1 MYCPYLH
8 FEDKAAKLYWKSWT
22 RVIKVHFNPMNFHV
36 NWEPYKVNTLFRQL
50 RSAVLVYL
58 SFHQLITENLTSLTV
73 LMVFLSAVYI
83 ACGKMVAMHCYAH
96 NTEKGCKWSM
106 A

>member
-1 MYCPYLH
+1 M
-8 FEDKAAKLYWKSWT
+8 AKLYWKSWT